1 METENK
7 ENSIFRGR
15 MMVII
20 RFRITNFIER
30 LLHTKPGGVTQ
41 VVMLNLIQP
50 GKVGAIIMSTLQI
63 GKLRHRE
70 ETGPKS
76 LSAKLGLRCIV
87 AYLV

>member
-1 METENK
+1 MTETENK

-15 MMVII
+15 IMVII

-50 GKVGAIIMSTLQI
+50 GK
-63 GKLRHRE
+63 
-70 ETGPKS
+70 
-76 LSAKLGLRCIV
+76 
-87 AYLV
+87 